1 MLSSAIES
9 VSENENQNSSSSDN
23 ETLPDSPIKRKCKR
37 QCIQLLCAEEC
48 FGEELPESYERKL
61 DTVETG
67 RNNEADDTEKVFEK
81 AEEEQDIQ
89 SDSKKKATMFY
100 PLQEVKEIIV
110 IESDD
115 E

>member
-1 MLSSAIES
+1 M
-9 VSENENQNSSSSDN
+9 
-23 ETLPDSPIKRKCKR
+23 PDSPIKQKCKR
-37 QCIQLLCAEEC
+37 WCIQLLCAEEC
-48 FGEELPESYERKL
+48 SDEEPPESDERKI

-67 RNNEADDTEKVFEK
+67 RSNEADDTGNIFEK

-100 PLQEVKEIIV
+100 PLKEVKEIIV